1 MMRLMASQKQDKRLA
16 ALTNPYYRLEE
27 REKGCLINIMKKRKE
42 LIPVKEKINNGIVKE
57 EKKRKHGWEG
67 LYSSIRVSGS

>member
-1 MMRLMASQKQDKRLA
+1 MFNK
-16 ALTNPYYRLEE
+16 Y
-27 REKGCLINIMKKRKE
+27 MKKRKE
-42 LIPVKEKINNGIVKE
+42 VIPVKEKINNGIVKE